1 MCAAIVALGNV
12 SPTGRRCPGLGSG
25 HTKGTHVTFKPQP
38 LTPYLSARHYFG
50 SEQRRH
56 REGAGLSLVQLAG
69 TVNSSKSTL
78 GRIETAELMPP
89 PDIPDRLD
97 IAFGTDKHFHGL
109 YELARREIHPDQ
121 YKRYMDFEFRA
132 EVIEQYGAQALPGLL
147 QTEEYAREL
156 PPLPGGSQPRGGR
169 RTCDREDVPPG
180 AARGRNSPPFR
191 WAIID
196 ESVLLRPM
204 GSRDCMRE
212 QLASLLEQV
221 DTPSSKVQVMPFGA
235 GSHSL
240 LGGAL
245 TLLTLPDGASVAY
258 EEGIEAG
265 HLYEDPAAVKRW
277 RRQYEVLR
285 ANSLTLDE
293 SAERIRTAMKGYRS

>member
-1 MCAAIVALGNV
+1 M
-12 SPTGRRCPGLGSG
+12 
-25 HTKGTHVTFKPQP
+25 TFKPQP

-147 QTEEYAREL
+147 QTEEYARQLLRCQEDL
-156 PPLPGGSQPRGGR
+156 GPEQVEERVTARMSRQGR
-169 RTCDREDVPPG
+169 LRSE
-180 AARGRNSPPFR
+180 NPPFR

-196 ESVLLRPM
+196 EAVLRRQV
-204 GSRDCMRE
+204 GSPDCMRE

-221 DTPSSKVQVMPFGA
+221 DTPSSKVQVMPFSA
-235 GSHSL
+235 GPHSL

-245 TLLTLPDGASVAY
+245 TLLTLPDGTSVAY
-258 EEGIEAG
+258 EEGIQAG
-265 HLYEDPAAVKRW
+265 HLYEDPVAVKKW
-277 RRQYEVLR
+277 RRQYDVLR
-285 ANSLTLDE
+285 ANSLTLDG
-293 SAERIRTAMKGYRS
+293 SAERIRTAMEGYRP

>member
-1 MCAAIVALGNV
+1 M
-12 SPTGRRCPGLGSG
+12 
-25 HTKGTHVTFKPQP
+25 TFKPQP

-50 SEQRRH
+50 SQQRHH
-56 REGAGLSLVQLAG
+56 REQAGLSLNQLAG
-69 TVNSSKSTL
+69 IVNSSKSTL

-89 PDIPDRLD
+89 PDIPARLD
-97 IAFGTDKHFHGL
+97 IAFGTDQHFHGL

-121 YKRYMDFEFRA
+121 YKRYMDFEYRA

-147 QTEEYAREL
+147 QTEDYARAFLRCQEDL
-156 PPLPGGSQPRGGR
+156 SPEVVEERVTARMSRQGR
-169 RTCDREDVPPG
+169 LRSEQ
-180 AARGRNSPPFR
+180 PPFR

-204 GSRDCMRE
+204 GSRDCMRD

-245 TLLTLPDGASVAY
+245 TLLTLPDATSVAY

-293 SAERIRTAMKGYRS
+293 SAERIRTAMKGYRP